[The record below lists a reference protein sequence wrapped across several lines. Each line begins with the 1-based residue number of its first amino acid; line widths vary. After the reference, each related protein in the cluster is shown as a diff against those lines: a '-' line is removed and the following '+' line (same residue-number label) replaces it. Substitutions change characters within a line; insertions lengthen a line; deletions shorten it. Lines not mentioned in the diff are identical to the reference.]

1 MNTKQYYLELTDKE
15 KEDAKNFHNAVVAAV
30 DKFAATYGYMP
41 SCVYMRE
48 DQIIDGFVIP
58 AKVAPQ
64 PPYHIMLGPYVI
76 ARTPKIFIGVRNGK
90 RNHKS

>member
-1 MNTKQYYLELTDKE
+1 
-15 KEDAKNFHNAVVAAV
+15 
-30 DKFAATYGYMP
+30 MP